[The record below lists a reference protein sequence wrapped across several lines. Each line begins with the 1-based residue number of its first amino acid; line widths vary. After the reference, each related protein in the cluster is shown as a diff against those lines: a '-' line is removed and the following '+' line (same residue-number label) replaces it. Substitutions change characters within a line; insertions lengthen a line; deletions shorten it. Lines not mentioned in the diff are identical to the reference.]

1 MSINSGALTLKQDTT
16 AALPLV
22 QSAPQFRQ
30 TARREALN
38 PSPQRRDAVTET
50 NTAKAK
56 TPVPEQP
63 PPVQKL
69 QNAQHEQAQS
79 GRAIDVFA

>member
-1 MSINSGALTLKQDTT
+1 MPLKSGALTLKRDTT
-16 AALPLV
+16 VALPLI

-30 TARREALN
+30 TRRREALN
-38 PSPQRRDAVTET
+38 PSPQRRDAVRET

-56 TPVPEQP
+56 TPVPEQT

-69 QNAQHEQAQS
+69 QNAQHAQAQS
-79 GRAIDVFA
+79 GRTIDVFA